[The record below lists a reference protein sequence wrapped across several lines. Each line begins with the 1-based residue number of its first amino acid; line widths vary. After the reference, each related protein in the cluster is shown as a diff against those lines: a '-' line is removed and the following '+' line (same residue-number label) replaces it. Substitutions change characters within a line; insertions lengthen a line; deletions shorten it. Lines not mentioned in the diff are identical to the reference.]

1 MSDTAIYKAHLL
13 DHFKHPRN
21 KAAGDLSHLQVVHRG
36 SNPRCGD
43 DIEIGFSVTDGFIAP
58 IEFRG
63 RGCSVCIASASM
75 MTEVISG
82 QSSEVA
88 KTLATAMQQWIEGEE
103 IDIPEGLRPLH
114 ALRHHPARKKCVILC
129 WNALATG
136 LREDAVYK

>member
-75 MTEVISG
+75 MTELISG
-82 QSSEVA
+82 ESSETA
-88 KTLATAMQQWIEGEE
+88 AMLANDMQKWIEGEQ
-103 IDIPEGLRPLH
+103 IAIPE
-114 ALRHHPARKKCVILC
+114 ALKPIEAVRHHPARKKCVMLC
-129 WNALATG
+129 WNALSEG
-136 LREDAVYK
+136 LNESSGD